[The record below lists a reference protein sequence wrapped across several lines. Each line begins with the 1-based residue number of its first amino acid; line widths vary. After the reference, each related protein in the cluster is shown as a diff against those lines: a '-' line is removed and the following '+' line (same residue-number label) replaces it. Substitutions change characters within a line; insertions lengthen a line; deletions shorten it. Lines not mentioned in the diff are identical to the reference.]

1 MQSGQLAY
9 DAGCM
14 SVRRSRQIRDEL
26 DVKRDLTRS
35 LAAAASVWSSKNVS
49 FFRHVSSGLASFP
62 KPMESQFSNER
73 QKQKS
78 RRWKDGCEAWRL
90 SQRGANDLSGIPCLS
105 GSTIHFRFSSPY
117 TLAVSLPCR
126 CSCSNLAASETCCSF
141 TCFRANPSTPQR
153 RLHAQL
159 YFQIASRPDAM

>member
-35 LAAAASVWSSKNVS
+35 LAAAASVRSSKNVS

-73 QKQKS
+73 QKQKRGDGRTVVRLGGC
-78 RRWKDGCEAWRL
+78 RRGE
-90 SQRGANDLSGIPCLS
+90 PMTCLE
-105 GSTIHFRFSSPY
+105 SP
-117 TLAVSLPCR
+117 A
-126 CSCSNLAASETCCSF
+126 
-141 TCFRANPSTPQR
+141 
-153 RLHAQL
+153 
-159 YFQIASRPDAM
+159 